1 MIQSTTSSKL
11 VPIGNSQGVRLP
23 KIRIQQY
30 NLEKWLTITPNKDGL
45 LIMPTENQT
54 RKWRKEQFAKSI
66 QQEQEEEFGIQE
78 NSFDKTE
85 RTW

>member
-1 MIQSTTSSKL
+1 MIQNTTSSKL

-30 NLEKWLTITPNKDGL
+30 NLEQWLTITPQEDGL
-45 LIMPTENQT
+45 LILPVENKP
-54 RKWRKEQFAKSI
+54 RKWRKEHFVKSI
-66 QQEQEEEFGIQE
+66 QQEKNEEFGIQE